1 MTPDEIREKLAQHSD
16 VLRDLHVKSLSLFG
30 SFARGE
36 AGEGSDVDLLVTFD
50 DIPSL
55 FQLVRAQDRLS
66 ALLDRKV
73 DLVTEGALNERVR
86 ARVAAELVPLVG

>member
-1 MTPDEIREKLAQHSD
+1 MTPDEIREKLAQHSE
-16 VLRDLHVKSLSLFG
+16 VLREFHVKSLSLFG

-86 ARVAAELVPLVG
+86 ARMAAELVRLVG